1 MPALFTTND
10 VSTRYEGLPNFI
22 QMMQH
27 YNGTSRQMP
36 FYTPI
41 EHEPFHKSSLPSVQ
55 RELRK
60 QLNIYIAGDSSFGDA
75 GTLQFVFTTI
85 DTIDQAGV
93 ARKQM
98 QCTKLV
104 VDRDLEFVLSD
115 QPLTIRTA
123 QRVFEHAWS
132 STWLD
137 ASNAQKDESET
148 LATGP
153 NRAAPTTCSV
163 TVHRSVNVASAKRK
177 CDQSQGRNQ
186 RRRLDGIWQPATTTG
201 KLREGLVALKETC
214 CVCLDEYTDP
224 AKVVLTSCNHSVCSD
239 CKEGMER
246 SGRTVRCPTCNE

>member
-10 VSTRYEGLPNFI
+10 VTTRYEGLPDFV
-22 QMMQH
+22 QMIQH
-27 YNGTSRQMP
+27 YNGTSCPYALSPIKHAP
-36 FYTPI
+36 FR
-41 EHEPFHKSSLPSVQ
+41 KDGLAMVQ

-60 QLNIYIAGDSSFGDA
+60 QLNICIAGDYYLGDA
-75 GTLQFVFTTI
+75 GTLQFVFTAI

-98 QCTKLV
+98 QCTKMV
-104 VDRDLEFVLSD
+104 VDRDRVFVSSD
-115 QPLTIRTA
+115 TPSIMRTV
-123 QRVFEHAWS
+123 QELFEHAWS
-132 STWLD
+132 NLRMT
-137 ASNAQKDESET
+137 AYFAPKDEGET

-153 NRAAPTTCSV
+153 NRAAPTQCSV
-163 TVHRSVNVASAKRK
+163 TVRRSVNVASAKRK
-177 CDQSQGRNQ
+177 CNEAQGRNQ
-186 RRRLDGIWQPATTTG
+186 RRRLDGIWQPAATTG

-224 AKVVLTSCNHSVCSD
+224 TKVVLTSCNHSVCSE

>member
-1 MPALFTTND
+1 MSALFTTND
-10 VSTRYEGLPNFI
+10 VSTRYEGLPDFV

-27 YNGTSRQMP
+27 YNGTSCPNSLAPISHAP
-36 FYTPI
+36 FN
-41 EHEPFHKSSLPSVQ
+41 KDGLVMVQ

-60 QLNIYIAGDSSFGDA
+60 QLNIYIAGDSFLGDA
-75 GTLQFVFTTI
+75 GTLQFVFTAI
-85 DTIDQAGV
+85 DTTDQAGV

-104 VDRDLEFVLSD
+104 LDRGLVFVPSD
-115 QPLTIRTA
+115 YPLTMRTA
-123 QRVFEHAWS
+123 QGVFEHAWS
-132 STWLD
+132 SVRGT
-137 ASNAQKDESET
+137 AYYAPKDESET

-153 NRAAPTTCSV
+153 NQAAPITCSV
-163 TVHRSVNVASAKRK
+163 TVRRSVNVASAKRK
-177 CDQSQGRNQ
+177 CNEEQDRNQ

-224 AKVVLTSCNHSVCSD
+224 ANVVLTSCNHSVCSE